1 MDMNYLEKIRLKKGE
16 ELTITLGSISTGG
29 YWLESD
35 SKICFNVKVVMI
47 SDFIITDPKQ
57 NQILSLRMTPSRNL
71 KIENRG
77 DAKER
82 RALN

>member
-1 MDMNYLEKIRLKKGE
+1 
-16 ELTITLGSISTGG
+16 
-29 YWLESD
+29 
-35 SKICFNVKVVMI
+35 MI

-57 NQILSLRMTPSRNL
+57 NEILSLRITPSRNL

-82 RALN
+82 RALNQGTVPI